1 MSAIAQKTLYAFV
14 CLIKNNKLVLN
25 FKGFSTIWPPQIMNN
40 KLLVDWCPT
49 FFFLVTDM
57 LWEISSAVS
66 ILTLL
71 NFALGLHLSKCFELG
86 IQGQIRAQRAKL
98 WHITIPITLGFYS
111 FINFLSIFFVAKDLF

>member
-1 MSAIAQKTLYAFV
+1 MSAITWKTLYAFV

-57 LWEISSAVS
+57 LWEISSAIC
-66 ILTLL
+66 ILALL
-71 NFALGLHLSKCFELG
+71 NFALGFHLSKCFELG
-86 IQGQIRAQRAKL
+86 IQG
-98 WHITIPITLGFYS
+98 
-111 FINFLSIFFVAKDLF
+111 